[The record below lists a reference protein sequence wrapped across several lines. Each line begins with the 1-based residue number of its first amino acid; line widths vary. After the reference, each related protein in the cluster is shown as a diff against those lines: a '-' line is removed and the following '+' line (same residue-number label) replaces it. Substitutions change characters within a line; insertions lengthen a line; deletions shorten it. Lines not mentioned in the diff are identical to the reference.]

1 MKRHLGNP
9 NVPLFITEGI
19 MKGDALTSLG
29 LCTVSLLGVYNWR
42 GTGPHGGITAL
53 GDWESVHL
61 KDRRTYIVYDSDVMQ
76 KSQVQNALRRLHE
89 FLRARGADLRVI
101 YLPYGPGATKTGVDD
116 FIATGKTVDDLL
128 TLATDELREMPQEQ
142 DQEGRMDAP
151 PPRVPVPPMTL
162 AQVEQVYAKWLGD
175 HDLVRLRTVLAAVTA
190 NLIMGSNEP
199 VWIMVVGGSGFG
211 KTETIAPLSA
221 LPLVHMASSI
231 SSEGALLSAT
241 PKRDKTKG
249 ATGGLLAQIGSRGL
263 LVLKDFTTIL
273 SMNRDARA
281 QIIAAFREIADGR
294 WERSVETDGGRKLV
308 WEGKIGMVAAA
319 TAAIDNAHTVLSEM
333 GSRFTFVRM
342 GEDEEGTEIAKRA
355 LANVGHE
362 TQMRKELSDAYRGLL
377 EYGQLQPAFE
387 INDAIRD
394 AFIAMA
400 NLSSLARS
408 PVTRDYR
415 GQIEHIGD
423 REAPTRMVKVIM
435 QIWRACGVIGMT
447 REQAWEVI
455 WRLSIGSIPKLRRRS
470 LQILLEEATR
480 PSQPPPDSA
489 QIDFSSMGRPAGKG
503 WLMTAEVAGRLGHP
517 VQTVLRSL
525 QDMAAH
531 GLVEQLIEDEIG
543 GDAA

>member
-1 MKRHLGNP
+1 MRLDVHPSMKRHLGNP

-42 GTGPHGGITAL
+42 GTGPNGGITAL

-128 TLATDELREMPQEQ
+128 ALATDELRGGTQEQ
-142 DQEGRMDAP
+142 DHQDPMDAP

-175 HDLVRLRTVLAAVTA
+175 HDLVPLRTVLAVVTA
-190 NLIMGSNEP
+190 NLIMRSDEP
-199 VWIMVVGGSGFG
+199 VWIMVVGGSGFS

-241 PKRDKTKG
+241 PKRDTTKG
-249 ATGGLLAQIGSRGL
+249 ATGGMLAQIGSRGL

-294 WERSVETDGGRKLV
+294 WERSVGTDGGRKLV

-319 TAAIDNAHTVLSEM
+319 TAAIDNAHAVLSEM

-342 GEDEEGTEIAKRA
+342 GETEEGTEIAKRA

-377 EYGQLQPAFE
+377 EYGQLQPTLE

-408 PVTRDYR
+408 PVTHDFK
-415 GQIEHIGD
+415 GHIEHIGD
-423 REAPTRMVKVIM
+423 REP
-435 QIWRACGVIGMT
+435 QP
-447 REQAWEVI
+447 AWS
-455 WRLSIGSIPKLRRRS
+455 R
-470 LQILLEEATR
+470 
-480 PSQPPPDSA
+480 
-489 QIDFSSMGRPAGKG
+489 
-503 WLMTAEVAGRLGHP
+503 
-517 VQTVLRSL
+517 
-525 QDMAAH
+525 
-531 GLVEQLIEDEIG
+531 
-543 GDAA
+543 

>member
-1 MKRHLGNP
+1 MGIAGGPGLVIPVWSVEGRITWWQCRPDHPRSGRNGKKIEYVTPKGAPMRLDVHPSMKRNLGNP
-9 NVPLFITEGI
+9 HVPLFITEGI

-42 GTGPHGGITAL
+42 GTGPDGGITAL

-61 KDRRTYIVYDSDVMQ
+61 HGRRTYIVYDSDVMQ

-89 FLRARGADLRVI
+89 FLRARGADLRLI

-116 FIATGKTVDDLL
+116 FMATGNTVDDLL

-142 DQEGRMDAP
+142 DQESIVDAP
-151 PPRVPVPPMTL
+151 QPRVPVPPMTL

-175 HDLVRLRTVLAAVTA
+175 HDLVPLRTVLAAVTA

-241 PKRDKTKG
+241 PKRDKAKG

-294 WERSVETDGGRKLV
+294 WERSVGTDGGRKLV

-342 GEDEEGTEIAKRA
+342 GETEEGTEIAQRA

-362 TQMRKELSDAYRGLL
+362 AQMRKELSDAYRNLL
-377 EYGQLQPAFE
+377 ETGSFNRRSRSTTRSSTRSSLWPTCPASQDHQSHAIIGGRSSTSATAKPQPAWS
-387 INDAIRD
+387 R
-394 AFIAMA
+394 
-400 NLSSLARS
+400 
-408 PVTRDYR
+408 
-415 GQIEHIGD
+415 
-423 REAPTRMVKVIM
+423 
-435 QIWRACGVIGMT
+435 
-447 REQAWEVI
+447 
-455 WRLSIGSIPKLRRRS
+455 
-470 LQILLEEATR
+470 
-480 PSQPPPDSA
+480 
-489 QIDFSSMGRPAGKG
+489 
-503 WLMTAEVAGRLGHP
+503 
-517 VQTVLRSL
+517 
-525 QDMAAH
+525 
-531 GLVEQLIEDEIG
+531 
-543 GDAA
+543 

>member
-1 MKRHLGNP
+1 M
-9 NVPLFITEGI
+9 T
-19 MKGDALTSLG
+19 T
-29 LCTVSLLGVYNWR
+29 
-42 GTGPHGGITAL
+42 
-53 GDWESVHL
+53 
-61 KDRRTYIVYDSDVMQ
+61 
-76 KSQVQNALRRLHE
+76 
-89 FLRARGADLRVI
+89 
-101 YLPYGPGATKTGVDD
+101 
-116 FIATGKTVDDLL
+116 
-128 TLATDELREMPQEQ
+128 
-142 DQEGRMDAP
+142 AP
-151 PPRVPVPPMTL
+151 PPRMPVPPMTL

-175 HDLVRLRTVLAAVTA
+175 HDLVPLRTVLAAVTA

-241 PKRDKTKG
+241 PKRDTTKG
-249 ATGGLLAQIGSRGL
+249 ATGGMLAQIGSRGL

-294 WERSVETDGGRKLV
+294 WERSVGTDGGRKLV
-308 WEGKIGMVAAA
+308 WEGKIGVVAAA

-377 EYGQLQPAFE
+377 EYGQLQPALE

-394 AFIAMA
+394 AFIATA
-400 NLSSLARS
+400 NLTSLARS
-408 PVTRDYR
+408 PVTRDLR

-435 QIWRACGVIGMT
+435 QIWRGCGVIGMT
-447 REQAWEVI
+447 IPQAWEVI

-470 LQILLEEATR
+470 LQILLQEAAR
-480 PSQPPPDSA
+480 PSQQPPELAYQGLD
-489 QIDFSSMGRPAGKG
+489 RPAGKG
-503 WLMTAEVAGRLGHP
+503 WLMTAEVANRLGQP

-531 GLVEQLIEDEIG
+531 GLVQQWQKPRVAGEEKSSTLPYHWRLSDQGRKWARQIGWLIEEEIG

>member
-1 MKRHLGNP
+1 
-9 NVPLFITEGI
+9 
-19 MKGDALTSLG
+19 
-29 LCTVSLLGVYNWR
+29 
-42 GTGPHGGITAL
+42 
-53 GDWESVHL
+53 
-61 KDRRTYIVYDSDVMQ
+61 
-76 KSQVQNALRRLHE
+76 
-89 FLRARGADLRVI
+89 
-101 YLPYGPGATKTGVDD
+101 
-116 FIATGKTVDDLL
+116 
-128 TLATDELREMPQEQ
+128 
-142 DQEGRMDAP
+142 
-151 PPRVPVPPMTL
+151 
-162 AQVEQVYAKWLGD
+162 
-175 HDLVRLRTVLAAVTA
+175 
-190 NLIMGSNEP
+190 
-199 VWIMVVGGSGFG
+199 
-211 KTETIAPLSA
+211 
-221 LPLVHMASSI
+221 MASSI

-241 PKRDKTKG
+241 PKRDTTKG
-249 ATGGLLAQIGSRGL
+249 ATGGMLAQIGSRGL

-294 WERSVETDGGRKLV
+294 WERSVGTDGGRKLI
-308 WEGKIGMVAAA
+308 WEGKIGMIAAA
-319 TAAIDNAHTVLSEM
+319 TTAIDNAHTVLSEM

-362 TQMRKELSDAYRGLL
+362 AQMRKELSDAYRGLI
-377 EYGQLQPAFE
+377 EYGQLQPALE

-415 GQIEHIGD
+415 AQIEHIGD

-447 REQAWEVI
+447 IPQAWEVI

-470 LQILLEEATR
+470 LVILLQEAAQ
-480 PSQPPPDSA
+480 PSQPPGSA
-489 QIDFSSMGRPAGKG
+489 QIYSGGLDGPDGKG
-503 WLMTAEVAGRLGHP
+503 WLMTAEVANRLGHP

-531 GLVEQLIEDEIG
+531 GLVQQWQKPRAAGEEKSSTLPYHWRLSDQGRKWATQIGWLIEEEIG
-543 GDAA
+543 GDAG